1 MHFFRH
7 TLFFIAWIFRF
18 HIQINILMRLFL
30 CEGRNFYTFSL
41 NKIRYL
47 QARASVVKAPVTKTK
62 QTCVRICSYLKVFRK
77 LHICY
82 LNEYIVVFNLCF
94 CWQTTPPTTY
104 ETFPR
109 CTRISDTEV
118 RWKTAANTL
127 YLNIIIFH
135 LATAC
140 FYFRWGLSCLLTWNR
155 LYNF

>member
-1 MHFFRH
+1 M
-7 TLFFIAWIFRF
+7 
-18 HIQINILMRLFL
+18 
-30 CEGRNFYTFSL
+30 
-41 NKIRYL
+41 

-94 CWQTTPPTTY
+94 CWQTTPTTTY

-109 CTRISDTEV
+109 YTRISDTEV
-118 RWKTAANTL
+118 RWKTAENTL

-140 FYFRWGLSCLLTWNR
+140 FYFRWRLSCPIVQNTLCNFLNDFKTADLYEVFCMIWVLR
-155 LYNF
+155 LYHGIWKEFSNLPRILHLKET